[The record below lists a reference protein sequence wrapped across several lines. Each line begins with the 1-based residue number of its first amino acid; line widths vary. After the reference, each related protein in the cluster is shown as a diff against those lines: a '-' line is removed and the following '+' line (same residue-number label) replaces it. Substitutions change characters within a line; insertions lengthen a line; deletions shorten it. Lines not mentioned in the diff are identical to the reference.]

1 MSLIHQAQFSKKIL
15 PRYKQTVINK
25 NEWIHNI
32 HDWANRRKES
42 KPKNHE
48 TSDQLISTNPG
59 LAQLVSKN
67 THADLHKTYRLTDRK
82 IGNGDSPLPP
92 LPEKKKSFSTSV
104 ARMMIRSRVVPS
116 PPPPRHRSIFD
127 GPAVSSTAWRHR
139 GVCLMSGYHR

>member
-15 PRYKQTVINK
+15 PRYKQTVINNSK
-25 NEWIHNI
+25 TNECITFTTEEKKSPI
-32 HDWANRRKES
+32 RKES

-67 THADLHKTYRLTDRK
+67 TYADLHKTYRLTDRK

-92 LPEKKKSFSTSV
+92 LPEKKNP
-104 ARMMIRSRVVPS
+104 SR
-116 PPPPRHRSIFD
+116 R
-127 GPAVSSTAWRHR
+127 AWH
-139 GVCLMSGYHR
+139 V

>member
-82 IGNGDSPLPP
+82 IGDSPLPP